1 MERDRNFTEDDIR
14 DAVLHIPKFRA
25 RIRAYHQRLRA
36 LPRPEERTAAQDAQF
51 VLIRDEILRLERLV
65 SQLEA
70 NIKGRMSGST
80 GETRATYGDDDG
92 AGGDGGT
99 GATGTGKRGGARTTA
114 SALIDVATHPANTV
128 NDFKTFFG
136 LLAGIWNGGDVA
148 AGLRTSA
155 KPAVQ
160 LMIKYLPLAGAPGY
174 AAATSIERLK
184 IDDIIE
190 LLATLI
196 DLCTGKADLKKLF
209 DTMKVFVGNIWEL
222 VQTLAKDVAPAL
234 ANAAW
239 QGALSVGGT
248 IQEALS
254 PEIKAQNEAYRKS
267 EALIAAENATVENV
281 TGSIGDAALQTIDD
295 EPPTDV
301 MEAIGQGSE
310 TATHIGGYGTL
321 TFSTHATE
329 EFNKAYTQFEI
340 DMNAKHAP
348 GAESSYKADSILNQ
362 GKKETM
368 RAKFFVPW
376 FLYIRDHMKDLPAPF
391 DNLAPLPSWDANT
404 WFNNATS
411 DVNPSAPSDYTK
423 ALKPFVDSL
432 TTASAANHQE
442 RMDNQLKAAEENS
455 AMESN
460 RVAQEFVDG
469 RAASV
474 QAARDIGLEPMDDIG
489 FKTNP
494 TSTPQDREYKQAVY
508 DNWQNKESQ
517 KANPTVS
524 YNIKTDAEMR
534 TLLRAATASHTA
546 ANYAKLADEA
556 YKAGNTE
563 DDQGYRNALSKLDP
577 AKLAVLIQEREQAE
591 ANKNYSATVPMT
603 YSAVNTA
610 VSPFG
615 NFGGSRP
622 ALHHIESRMGKRFR
636 SDAFDSRFFE

>member
-1 MERDRNFTEDDIR
+1 MT
-14 DAVLHIPKFRA
+14 
-25 RIRAYHQRLRA
+25 
-36 LPRPEERTAAQDAQF
+36 
-51 VLIRDEILRLERLV
+51 
-65 SQLEA
+65 
-70 NIKGRMSGST
+70 GST
-80 GETRATYGDDDG
+80 GETGITYRDDDG
-92 AGGDGGT
+92 DGGDGGT
-99 GATGTGKRGGARTTA
+99 GGIGYGMHGGARTTA
-114 SALIDVATHPANTV
+114 SALLDVAMHPSDALSEI
-128 NDFKTFFG
+128 KRFFE

-148 AGLRTSA
+148 TGLRTSA
-155 KPAVQ
+155 KPAFQ

-174 AAATSIERLK
+174 AAASSIEKLK

-254 PEIKAQNEAYRKS
+254 PEIRARNEAYRKS

-281 TGSIGDAALQTIDD
+281 TSSIGNAALQTIHD

-301 MEAIGQGSE
+301 MEVIGQGSE
-310 TATHIGGYGTL
+310 TATHISGYGTTL
-321 TFSTHATE
+321 FSIHATE
-329 EFNKAYTQFEI
+329 EFNKAYMQFEI
-340 DMNAKHAP
+340 YMRDKANA
-348 GAESSYKADSILNQ
+348 GAERSYKADSILNNAN
-362 GKKETM
+362 KETM

-376 FLYIRDHMKDLPAPF
+376 FLYIRNHMKDLPAPF
-391 DNLAPLPSWDANT
+391 DKLAPLPSWDADT

-411 DVNPSAPSDYTK
+411 DIPSAPSDYTK
-423 ALKPFVDSL
+423 ALKPFLDSL
-432 TTASAANHQE
+432 ATISAANHKE
-442 RMDNQLKAAEENS
+442 RVDNQLKAAEENS
-455 AMESN
+455 ARESN

-474 QAARDIGLEPMDDIG
+474 QAARDIGLEPMDDTG

-494 TSTPQDREYKQAVY
+494 ISTPQDREYKQAVY
-508 DNWQNKESQ
+508 DNWQNKEWK

-524 YNIKTDAEMR
+524 YNIKTDAEMQ
-534 TLLRAATASHTA
+534 TLRRAATASHTA

-577 AKLAVLIQEREQAE
+577 AKLAVLIQERQQAE